1 MKDLAALYG
10 ELFDLFKNSK
20 WAKDDLAAFKVQV
33 GDNYCKGPLFI
44 GRATNGWTSFCPVQS
59 NRDDFMQNNSLSYK
73 NKDFSNWVSN
83 NGNDHYKISR
93 SQFWQDAKK
102 IFERVCDGNFANEIA
117 YSNLYKIAR
126 QGANPT
132 TKQCAL
138 QLNVCREIL
147 LAEITALKP
156 KCIIFI
162 AGYGWAKCF
171 LQELH
176 DVKIDTVFDDKIECS
191 GSIAG
196 YPFVVIHH
204 PQGKTTLAREQA
216 VRQTIEYLKR

>member
-1 MKDLAALYG
+1 L
-10 ELFDLFKNSK
+10 
-20 WAKDDLAAFKVQV
+20 
-33 GDNYCKGPLFI
+33 
-44 GRATNGWTSFCPVQS
+44 
-59 NRDDFMQNNSLSYK
+59 
-73 NKDFSNWVSN
+73 SN
-83 NGNDHYKISR
+83 NGNDYYKISR

-102 IFERVCDGNFANEIA
+102 IFDGIYDGNFANEIA

-138 QLNVCREIL
+138 QLDVCREIL